1 LHLSRRFRDGF
12 GPDGSLRH
20 WTLAVVVLL
29 ILVALVHPEAVLRGD
44 IYRSSDAT
52 NAASFQVVGNQTLA
66 DGAYP
71 QWNPYIFGGMPTFGS
86 LSYTRF
92 LYPPSEF
99 LSRLQDD
106 LGFPLQ
112 TWMLVHLFFGGLGMV
127 WMLGRWDLPWSSRL
141 LGAAVWLMLPKITA
155 WAVHGHGSKLMTA
168 MYLPWVVGLTL
179 EVLRGRGRRAAGWL
193 ALLLGLQIL
202 SGHIQILY
210 YTLLTIGLIVVAR
223 WIKVLTSR
231 PRGALPVRQ
240 TVGVGLAIVLGL
252 ALGAIL
258 LLPVHD
264 YAGWSIRGA
273 DGNGGGAGYDFA
285 TGWSL
290 SPRELPTLVVAAYA
304 GFGQAT
310 YQGFMPFNDYPNY
323 LGLVPLLLAV
333 AGLTIRERWLVR
345 TLLALALLALLL
357 SFGRFFPLLY
367 EPCFK
372 FLPYFNK
379 FRIPSMVLILTGFGV
394 AALAAA
400 GSTRLDLL
408 ERARARWLVI
418 ALLGLGVVMMLGGLG
433 VGQRWH
439 DAHLL
444 GMAAAAQRPTPSP
457 TILGV
462 AWDLQSADLVRSG
475 LVLATAAAAALFAL
489 GRASFRTRGLVWVL
503 LILTVIDLRAVDRR
517 ISHPETALKQVAR
530 TTAGATVLVDS
541 PRMLQSGDR
550 HADAMRP
557 DPDMTQLTALLDHE
571 RAWPLGRD
579 AGMNAGMI
587 AGVRSLG
594 GYHPAK
600 LAAYET
606 IRGLLYDRTQPA
618 GRIAN
623 WLGGAVLVFDGRLPD
638 SVFDGFSELG
648 VELDRTPIIA
658 GSRVF
663 YRNRSALLRARL
675 VTDWTMAQ
683 GDLMSFLEGVRTGHE
698 PIADRVRLD
707 AMPVP
712 VPVPSTDPL
721 PAVSFMV
728 DGLNEVVL
736 RASPPTPAILV
747 LADMWMP
754 GWTVSVDGEPAPLL
768 VADHTLRAVA
778 LPAGEHEVRFAYG
791 DPALKQGLTVTAAGG
806 LLILLSLVFG
816 AGFVEPRRRETDS

>member
-1 LHLSRRFRDGF
+1 MHPTRRFRDGF

-29 ILVALVHPEAVLRGD
+29 VLVALVHPEAMLRGD
-44 IYRSSDAT
+44 IYRSSDAA
-52 NAASFQVVGNQTLA
+52 NAASFQVVGNQALA

-92 LYPPSEF
+92 LYPPSE
-99 LSRLQDD
+99 LLTRLQDD
-106 LGFPLQ
+106 LGFPLL
-112 TWMLVHLFFGGLGMV
+112 TWMLVHLLFGGIGMV

-141 LGAAVWLMLPKITA
+141 FGAAVWLMLPKITA

-168 MYLPWVVGLTL
+168 MYLPWVIGLTL

-210 YTLLTIGLIVVAR
+210 YTLLTIGLVVVAR
-223 WIKVLTSR
+223 WITALVSR

-273 DGNGGGAGYDFA
+273 DETGGGAGYDYA

-290 SPRELPTLVVAAYA
+290 SPREWPTLAVSAYA

-310 YQGFMPFNDYPNY
+310 YQGFMPFNDYPNF
-323 LGLVPLLLAV
+323 LGFVPLLLAV
-333 AGLTIRERWLVR
+333 AGLTFRERWLVR
-345 TLLALALLALLL
+345 CLLALAFLALLL
-357 SFGRFFPLLY
+357 ACGRFFPLLY
-367 EPCFK
+367 EPCYK
-372 FLPYFNK
+372 WLPYFNK
-379 FRIPSMVLILTGFGV
+379 LRIPSMVLILTGFAV

-400 GSTRLDLL
+400 GTSRLALL
-408 ERARARWLVI
+408 DRVRARWVVV
-418 ALLGLGVVMMLGGLG
+418 ALLGLGVVMVLGGLG
-433 VGQRWH
+433 VGHQWH
-439 DAHLL
+439 DAHLQ
-444 GMAAAAQRPTPSP
+444 GMAAAAQRPLPSP

-462 AWDLQSADLVRSG
+462 AWGLQSADLVRSG

-489 GRASFRTRGLVWVL
+489 GRAGFRSRGLVWVL
-503 LILTVIDLRAVDRR
+503 LILAVIDLSAVDKR
-517 ISHPETALKQVAR
+517 ITHPETALKQVAR
-530 TTAGATVLVDS
+530 TSAGTTVLIDS
-541 PRMLQSGDR
+541 PRLVQPGDR
-550 HADAMRP
+550 HADAIRP
-557 DPDMTQLTALLDHE
+557 DPDMVQLATLLEHE

-579 AGMNAGMI
+579 AGESAGMI

-594 GYHPAK
+594 GYHAAK

-606 IRGLLYDRTQPA
+606 IRGLLYDRKQPA

-623 WLGGAVLVFDGRLPD
+623 WLGGAIVVFDGRLPD
-638 SVFDGFSELG
+638 SVFAGFSELG
-648 VELDRTPIIA
+648 VDLDRAPIIA

-663 YRNRSALLRARL
+663 YRNRSALPRARL
-675 VTDWTMAQ
+675 VANWTLSP
-683 GDLMSFLEGVRTGHE
+683 GDLPSFLEGVRTGRE
-698 PIADRVRLD
+698 PIADQVRLD
-707 AMPVP
+707 AAPVP
-712 VPVPSTDPL
+712 APVPAADPL
-721 PAVSFMV
+721 PAVTFVV
-728 DGLNEVVL
+728 DGLNEIVL

-754 GWTVSVDGEPAPLL
+754 GWTVSIDGEPAPLL

-806 LLILLSLVFG
+806 LLILLALIFG
-816 AGFVEPRRRETDS
+816 AGFVEPRRRETDV